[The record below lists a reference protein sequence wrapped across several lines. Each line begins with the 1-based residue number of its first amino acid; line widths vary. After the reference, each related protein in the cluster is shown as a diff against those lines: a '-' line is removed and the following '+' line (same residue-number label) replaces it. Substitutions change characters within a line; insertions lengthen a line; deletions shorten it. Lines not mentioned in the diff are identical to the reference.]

1 MLLKTDP
8 LPLIVFT
15 PKGLL
20 RHPLTASAPHDLT
33 TGGWQRVIDDHSLP
47 GEKEDVKN
55 LTLCSGRIYIDLVT
69 SDLRRENPDD
79 AIVRLEQL
87 YPFPKKELEEILAEY
102 PNAER
107 LIWIQE
113 EPLNMGAWN
122 YLRPHLR
129 LLVENH
135 LTLHYVGRPESSSPS
150 EGSTT
155 LYRINQQS
163 LIEQAFDFDKQAQT
177 TSVVKE
183 RG

>member
-1 MLLKTDP
+1 M
-8 LPLIVFT
+8 
-15 PKGLL
+15 
-20 RHPLTASAPHDLT
+20 
-33 TGGWQRVIDDHSLP
+33 
-47 GEKEDVKN
+47 
-55 LTLCSGRIYIDLVT
+55 
-69 SDLRRENPDD
+69 
-79 AIVRLEQL
+79 
-87 YPFPKKELEEILAEY
+87 
-102 PNAER
+102 
-107 LIWIQE
+107 IWVQE

-129 LLVENH
+129 LLVEDR
-135 LTLHYVGRPESSSPS
+135 LTLHYVGRPESSSPA